1 VTAADVIARDAGSIG
16 VERWETPREEAGMST
31 SMQDACVVVIGGS
44 SGIGLATAR
53 LASEAGADVT
63 IAGRD
68 KDRLATALESLDGN
82 ARGVSVDVADETAV
96 RDLFDSFDH
105 VDHVATLAGT
115 HVSGAL
121 VDVDTDVLRGPVDN
135 RFWGPIHICKYAA
148 PKMTNGSITICTGAG
163 VARPRRGGAIVAA
176 AAGGSELLA
185 RAMAVE
191 LAPVRVN
198 VIRPGIVDTPLLDR
212 LAPNGR
218 EQMLEAVVKRV
229 PLGRAA
235 QPEEIA
241 DSILFL
247 MTNQYVT
254 GSTLTIDGG
263 SSLV

>member
-1 VTAADVIARDAGSIG
+1 
-16 VERWETPREEAGMST
+16 MSK
-31 SMQDACVVVIGGS
+31 SMQDASVVVIGGS

-53 LASEAGADVT
+53 LASEAGARVT

-68 KDRLATALESLDGN
+68 KDRLAAALQTLGDD
-82 ARGVSVDVADETAV
+82 ARGVALDVADEMAV

-121 VDVDTDVLRGPVDN
+121 VDVDTEALREPVDN
-135 RFWGPIHICKYAA
+135 RFWGPLYLCKYAA
-148 PKMTNGSITICTGAG
+148 PKMTTGSITICTGAG
-163 VARPRRGGAIVAA
+163 VARPRAGSAIVSA
-176 AAGGSELLA
+176 AAGGSEVLA

-198 VIRPGIVDTPLLDR
+198 VVRPGIVDTPLLDR

-218 EQMLEAVVKRV
+218 DEVLEAIAKRV
-229 PLGRAA
+229 PLGRVA

-241 DSILFL
+241 DAILFL

-254 GSTLTIDGG
+254 GTTLTIDGG
-263 SSLV
+263 SRLA